1 MMLYLYVVK
10 DEDGSFRI
18 VRVITSPINQRGN
31 SGITYG
37 NITILDLDTRKEEGF
52 WTQEDVYE
60 GQGEYMIFKEKV
72 TTFDEDTAVVTNTY
86 IYERM
91 ALDEIKTDLKN
102 RVDSKRNEKYYG
114 GFTFET
120 VSYFTDRDSRMNIIG
135 AQAAILTDSTIL
147 PEGFIWRS
155 ADDRNIPM
163 DADKFKEFAIAL
175 FAFSNQIYQTS
186 WTIKAAIDSASTY
199 EEARAAAT
207 WDGEAL

>member
-1 MMLYLYVVK
+1 MLYLYVVK

-37 NITILDLDTRKEEGF
+37 NITILDLDTRKAEGF

-72 TTFDEDTAVVTNTY
+72 TTFNEDTAVVTNTY
-86 IYERM
+86 LYERM
-91 ALDEIKTDLKN
+91 PLDEIKTDLKN
-102 RVDSKRNEKYYG
+102 RVDAKRNDKYYG
-114 GFTFET
+114 GFTFEN
-120 VSYFTDRDSRMNIIG
+120 VSYFTDRDSRLNVIG
-135 AQAAILTDSTIL
+135 AQAAILTDSTAL
-147 PEGFIWRS
+147 PDGFIWRS
-155 ADDRNIPM
+155 ADDQNIPM
-163 DADKFKEFAIAL
+163 DATKFKQFALAL
-175 FAFSNQIYQTS
+175 FEFSNTVYQTS
-186 WTIKAAIDSASTY
+186 WTIKAAIDAASTY